1 MMMRGIERRER
12 TPITTPTAIMTV
24 RIRFSLSLGGVAML
38 AEDGEGFELALVVER
53 VGVVEGDGE
62 AVGKGMSETKS
73 LAVYVSMSSTK
84 KPGPFSNF
92 NVCSMLSSKPSQ
104 YLNTVEGSTALSLEP
119 FVSSSK
125 LTISGSDPSRESKAE
140 TPYDHFGNQTYT
152 AVPLNLNIALAE
164 GSFATL

>member
-12 TPITTPTAIMTV
+12 IPITTPTAIMTV

-38 AEDGEGFELALVVER
+38 AEDGEGLGLALVVER
-53 VGVVEGDGE
+53 VGVVEGEGE
-62 AVGKGMSETKS
+62 AGVSETKS
-73 LAVYVSMSSTK
+73 LAVYVIMSSTK
-84 KPGPFSNF
+84 KPGPFSNI
-92 NVCSMLSSKPSQ
+92 NVCSMPSSKPSQ
-104 YLNTVEGSTALSLEP
+104 YLNTVEGSTALSLGS

-125 LTISGSDPSRESKAE
+125 LTNSGSDPSRESKAE